1 MKTEAIVA
9 AAGIGKRL
17 RSKTRKPYLGISG
30 KPILIRTLMALS
42 SSSGIKKI
50 IVAVNRRD
58 VNRCVALIRRFR
70 VSKIKAVISGGS
82 QRQDSVANGLKRLD
96 RDTEIVLIHDGVR
109 PFIDNRLIKD
119 SIDCAKKFGACVVG
133 VPVKAT
139 IKETKELKNRRT
151 KEQKN
156 RKTLIVKRTIDR
168 SNLWEIQTPQV
179 FKKDVIVKA
188 YERFG
193 SAPATDDAML
203 VEKLGIDVKVV
214 EGSYRNIKITTPED
228 LIIAEAIAKCA

>member
-17 RSKTRKPYLGISG
+17 RSKTRKPYIDISG
-30 KPILIRTLMALS
+30 KPVLIRALTALS

-58 VNRCVALIRRFR
+58 VNRCAALIRRFR
-70 VSKIKAVISGGS
+70 VSKIKAVISGG
-82 QRQDSVANGLKRLD
+82 RERRDSVANGLKRLD
-96 RDTEIVLIHDGVR
+96 RDTEIVLIHDGAR
-109 PFIDNRLIKD
+109 PFIDNKLIRD
-119 SIDCAKKFGACVVG
+119 SIDCARKFGACIVG

-139 IKETKELKNRRT
+139 IKRVKESESMRVVET
-151 KEQKN
+151 
-156 RKTLIVKRTIDR
+156 VDR
-168 SNLWEIQTPQV
+168 SALWEIQTPQV
-179 FKKDVIVKA
+179 FKKDIIVKA

-203 VEKLGIDVKVV
+203 VEKLGIEVRVIL
-214 EGSYRNIKITTPED
+214 GSYRNIKITTPED
-228 LIIAEAIAKCA
+228 LIIAKAICKI

>member
-17 RSKTRKPYLGISG
+17 RSKTRKPYLDISG
-30 KPILIRTLMALS
+30 KPILIHTLMALS

-58 VNRCVALIRRFR
+58 VNKCIALIRRFR
-70 VSKIKAVISGGS
+70 VSKIKAVISGGRE
-82 QRQDSVANGLKRLD
+82 RQGSVANGLKRLD

-119 SIDCAKKFGACVVG
+119 SIDCAKKFGACVIG

-139 IKETKELKNRRT
+139 IKCVHRPSS
-151 KEQKN
+151 
-156 RKTLIVKRTIDR
+156 IVHRHYVVDRTIDR
-168 SNLWEIQTPQV
+168 STLWEIQTPQV
-179 FKKDVIVKA
+179 FKKDIIVKA

-203 VEKLGIDVKVV
+203 VEKLGIDVRII

-228 LIIAEAIAKCA
+228 LVLAKAIIKM